1 MTLRTDTRVFLKK
14 RADAIVNSVLRAYP
28 QANFRFDLSPD
39 ALQAAPVRGTTTQY
53 DETDAAFV
61 ARLLS
66 EEGWNWRLEH
76 QDDGQPLS
84 SAKAAKHCLVI
95 SDPLAPRVDLGNL
108 RFGRPDLRDGGGLLA
123 SLLGK
128 NQDTITAIAVERS
141 VQTNAITHGAWDGR
155 SLAGVSSELAS
166 TRSPAGVPQLESY
179 DGRGQGR
186 FTNHLNGENQASSAV
201 ADARAALDLARH
213 ELAMKTLHGQSAV
226 RTLAPGANFALTE
239 HSLYSGQGAAL
250 ASRTDNQFLVLSITH
265 EAANNLDSEA
275 ARLLDAPELEA
286 GSYRNHFTAVP
297 AAATLVPPYLAKP
310 LAPMQTAT
318 VVGHA
323 EEALSTDRDL
333 RVWIQLPWQR
343 GEQPVA
349 GGLNGPLTPG
359 QEATGHAPGDTSA
372 SLPARV
378 AQQAAGANW
387 GAVFIPRLGAEVLV
401 DFIEGDVD
409 QPMVVAQLHN
419 GRDTQPWPAGVDSGA
434 NHPGTLSGWHSR
446 TLDGGGLNQWV
457 IDDATG
463 QARMRLASLSDA
475 SPWSELSLGHVI
487 GQGATSSQRGAWL
500 GSGFSAHTS
509 GWTSVRAAEG
519 LLLSTTARAGSYGS
533 AQSTQMDAQ
542 EAVAQLKSAQQLGQ
556 NLGQAANAQGAMTLT
571 SHQAED
577 TQAVQALLKAIDAKQ
592 DGQYS
597 GAVGGQE
604 AKKAKAGA
612 RDLDDPVERFA
623 KPYVVLDTPSTA
635 AFASPAGI
643 AAFSGQDTSITAQGD
658 VHAAAAHTISLVSGQ
673 TTSLYTHEG
682 EFQAI
687 AANGNLSLRA
697 HTDQLEILADKDIS
711 VVSVNDEITVTA
723 KRIEM
728 VGGDSKIVLD
738 GANIDY
744 VTPGLFEVK
753 AAQHSWAG
761 PGSGSAE
768 LEALPQGLA
777 GTTPLVLELSH
788 HWPDL
793 TPMAGAPY
801 RAVFADGSRR
811 TGTLD
816 AHGQARLEGI
826 PSGLAEVVYGEE
838 ARPAAL
844 QPVTLQPVDDE
855 SLAADLRRLGLDPDT
870 VDLQALVERHAGRT
884 S

>member
-1 MTLRTDTRVFLKK
+1 
-14 RADAIVNSVLRAYP
+14 
-28 QANFRFDLSPD
+28 
-39 ALQAAPVRGTTTQY
+39 
-53 DETDAAFV
+53 
-61 ARLLS
+61 
-66 EEGWNWRLEH
+66 
-76 QDDGQPLS
+76 
-84 SAKAAKHCLVI
+84 
-95 SDPLAPRVDLGNL
+95 
-108 RFGRPDLRDGGGLLA
+108 
-123 SLLGK
+123 
-128 NQDTITAIAVERS
+128 
-141 VQTNAITHGAWDGR
+141 
-155 SLAGVSSELAS
+155 
-166 TRSPAGVPQLESY
+166 
-179 DGRGQGR
+179 
-186 FTNHLNGENQASSAV
+186 
-201 ADARAALDLARH
+201 
-213 ELAMKTLHGQSAV
+213 
-226 RTLAPGANFALTE
+226 
-239 HSLYSGQGAAL
+239 
-250 ASRTDNQFLVLSITH
+250 
-265 EAANNLDSEA
+265 
-275 ARLLDAPELEA
+275 
-286 GSYRNHFTAVP
+286 
-297 AAATLVPPYLAKP
+297 
-310 LAPMQTAT
+310 
-318 VVGHA
+318 
-323 EEALSTDRDL
+323 
-333 RVWIQLPWQR
+333 
-343 GEQPVA
+343 
-349 GGLNGPLTPG
+349 
-359 QEATGHAPGDTSA
+359 
-372 SLPARV
+372 
-378 AQQAAGANW
+378 
-387 GAVFIPRLGAEVLV
+387 
-401 DFIEGDVD
+401 
-409 QPMVVAQLHN
+409 
-419 GRDTQPWPAGVDSGA
+419 
-434 NHPGTLSGWHSR
+434 
-446 TLDGGGLNQWV
+446 
-457 IDDATG
+457 
-463 QARMRLASLSDA
+463 
-475 SPWSELSLGHVI
+475 
-487 GQGATSSQRGAWL
+487 
-500 GSGFSAHTS
+500 
-509 GWTSVRAAEG
+509 
-519 LLLSTTARAGSYGS
+519 
-533 AQSTQMDAQ
+533 
-542 EAVAQLKSAQQLGQ
+542 
-556 NLGQAANAQGAMTLT
+556 
-571 SHQAED
+571 
-577 TQAVQALLKAIDAKQ
+577 VQALLKAIDAKQ

-623 KPYVVLDTPSTA
+623 KPYVVLDTPSSA

-658 VHAAAAHTISLVSGQ
+658 VHAAAAHTVSLVSGQ

-682 EFQAI
+682 EFQAM

-753 AAQHSWAG
+753 SAQHSWAG
-761 PGSGSAE
+761 PGSGNAE